1 MADALAPAAEP
12 HQTGRPTGDPLW
24 DDWDTPLRVP
34 AMPVLHLDG
43 FEGPMDLLLYLAER
57 QRIDLGRIS
66 VVALVE
72 QFLAESTRVAHYVPV
87 ERRAEWLVL
96 AARLV
101 LLRSR
106 MLFPASPEA
115 AEDAERDAER
125 EVARLH
131 ELRLVRAAAAWLAGR
146 PQLGRDVFA
155 RPQGPDP
162 RAASYMALMEACLAV
177 LRDREEHPAE
187 AQVYRPPLATVFR
200 VEDALAR
207 LRSQVADMTEARPL
221 AAFLPRLT
229 EAMLREPVV
238 VRSAVASTLIAALE
252 LCRAA
257 VVGLDQ
263 AQAFGTITVSPRV
276 AGAAA
281 G

>member
-1 MADALAPAAEP
+1 MADALASAAEP
-12 HQTGRPTGDPLW
+12 RPTGDPLW

-34 AMPVLHLDG
+34 ATPMLHLDG
-43 FEGPMDLLLYLAER
+43 FDGPMDLLLDLADR

-72 QFLAESTRVAHYVPV
+72 QFLAESARFAHYVPV

-106 MLFPASPEA
+106 LLFPASPAA
-115 AEDAERDAER
+115 AEDADHEAER

-131 ELRLVRAAAAWLAGR
+131 ELRLVRAAATWLAGR
-146 PQLGRDVFA
+146 PRFGHDVFA

-162 RAASYMALMEACLAV
+162 RAASYMALMEACLAG
-177 LRDREEHPAE
+177 LRGREEQAGEVPL
-187 AQVYRPPLATVFR
+187 YRPPLATVFR

-207 LRSQVADMTEARPL
+207 MRPLVAEMTVARPL

-229 EAMLREPVV
+229 EAMLGEPVV

-252 LCRAA
+252 LCREA
-257 VVGLDQ
+257 VVGLQ
-263 AQAFGTITVSPRV
+263 QTEALGPIMVSPRMTQATE
-276 AGAAA
+276 AGT
-281 G
+281 